1 MRLYVARF
9 SFQRGLKLDWHRYS
23 RLGVSFIGCSLAT
36 IFVHILT
43 RQFVGGKGRDN
54 WVVSLAFAT
63 RAGVHVAMTAGLI
76 ALAADI
82 DLERLQ
88 PRVMQRQPML
98 R

>member
-1 MRLYVARF
+1 M
-9 SFQRGLKLDWHRYS
+9 
-23 RLGVSFIGCSLAT
+23 
-36 IFVHILT
+36 
-43 RQFVGGKGRDN
+43 
-54 WVVSLAFAT
+54 
-63 RAGVHVAMTAGLI
+63 AMTAGLI